1 MDAVATVA
9 KVVVA
14 AGSLVDDAPKQS
26 PLDRTNQVLFGPDGP
41 PPAAPAP
48 SPTTPDGGG
57 GLDTGAQG
65 AGDKCNGSVDAMSRT
80 DEKLAE
86 VLKQIFVSNQAARD
100 KVLAILS
107 EIQTK
112 QQQIGPELGD
122 PAAVTAFGRV

>member
-1 MDAVATVA
+1 
-9 KVVVA
+9 
-14 AGSLVDDAPKQS
+14 
-26 PLDRTNQVLFGPDGP
+26 
-41 PPAAPAP
+41 
-48 SPTTPDGGG
+48 
-57 GLDTGAQG
+57 
-65 AGDKCNGSVDAMSRT
+65 MSRT